1 MIAEGSVK
9 ITDKEGNILITEK
22 ATYDKEKEIILSY
35 KNSEFFQTD
44 GYKLIS
50 NKILYDNLKK
60 IISSDQNSTLT
71 DPDNNLIEVEMFEF
85 HIEKNLFSSVGK
97 IKIEDKDKNIY
108 FFKELHID
116 TKKKEM
122 IGSDVSALLNQQN
135 FGLSK
140 ENDPRFVAN
149 NIFMSENRSDLSK
162 GVFTVCKKRKGKCPP
177 WSLKAKKISHDK
189 IKKTIY
195 YENAVLRV
203 YDVPVFY
210 FPRFFHPDPT
220 VKRQSGF
227 LNPFFTDT
235 TTTGTG
241 FALPYFWAIGID
253 KDLTFAPK
261 VYANENMLFLNEY
274 RQAFRNA
281 YLTIDTSYNQGYKQ
295 TSETKTDGSRNHVFA
310 NLNID
315 LGEGKEYESNLNFKV
330 QRTSNDTY
338 FRVHDINTA
347 LVDSTDTDLKN
358 EINYNFSKNDMYLN
372 FSASV
377 YENLRKKANDRYE
390 YILPNILIGKSIFS
404 ESLGTFNLKSNALY
418 KNYDVNNHL
427 TSLTNE
433 IIWNSNS
440 AITSKGFVNS
450 FEGLIQNR
458 NYDAKNTTDYKNDG
472 TINELS
478 SSISFKSSL
487 PMQKIETDITKL
499 FSPNFM
505 IRYAPFHMRDINS
518 ETLTLNYS
526 NLYSANKTSEVER
539 GLSAILGFDYKIN
552 EKDKKTGDKQK
563 LSISMGQIFNAEKN
577 RDIPSQSSLD
587 QRMSDL
593 VGEINYNFSEIGQ
606 IDYKFSLDH
615 NYNDLNY
622 NEVST
627 TLNFGKVAFNLNYL
641 EEQNHVGRENY
652 VNSGLSLNFTDNN
665 KLSFETKKN
674 FKTES
679 TEFYDISYQYN
690 NDCLTA
696 GLVFRREFYK
706 DSDVEQKDS
715 IMFKITFVPFTSVR
729 TPLK

>member
-1 MIAEGSVK
+1 
-9 ITDKEGNILITEK
+9 
-22 ATYDKEKEIILSY
+22 
-35 KNSEFFQTD
+35 
-44 GYKLIS
+44 
-50 NKILYDNLKK
+50 
-60 IISSDQNSTLT
+60 
-71 DPDNNLIEVEMFEF
+71 
-85 HIEKNLFSSVGK
+85 
-97 IKIEDKDKNIY
+97 
-108 FFKELHID
+108 
-116 TKKKEM
+116 
-122 IGSDVSALLNQQN
+122 
-135 FGLSK
+135 
-140 ENDPRFVAN
+140 
-149 NIFMSENRSDLSK
+149 
-162 GVFTVCKKRKGKCPP
+162 
-177 WSLKAKKISHDK
+177 
-189 IKKTIY
+189 
-195 YENAVLRV
+195 
-203 YDVPVFY
+203 
-210 FPRFFHPDPT
+210 
-220 VKRQSGF
+220 
-227 LNPFFTDT
+227 
-235 TTTGTG
+235 
-241 FALPYFWAIGID
+241 
-253 KDLTFAPK
+253 
-261 VYANENMLFLNEY
+261 
-274 RQAFRNA
+274 
-281 YLTIDTSYNQGYKQ
+281 
-295 TSETKTDGSRNHVFA
+295 
-310 NLNID
+310 
-315 LGEGKEYESNLNFKV
+315 
-330 QRTSNDTY
+330 
-338 FRVHDINTA
+338 
-347 LVDSTDTDLKN
+347 
-358 EINYNFSKNDMYLN
+358 
-372 FSASV
+372 
-377 YENLRKKANDRYE
+377 
-390 YILPNILIGKSIFS
+390 
-404 ESLGTFNLKSNALY
+404 
-418 KNYDVNNHL
+418 
-427 TSLTNE
+427 
-433 IIWNSNS
+433 
-440 AITSKGFVNS
+440 
-450 FEGLIQNR
+450 
-458 NYDAKNTTDYKNDG
+458 
-472 TINELS
+472 
-478 SSISFKSSL
+478 
-487 PMQKIETDITKL
+487 MQKIETDITKL

-563 LSISMGQIFNAEKN
+563 LSISMGQIFIAEKN